1 MVVLVC
7 GGQGNVNYMLV
18 HVLLFL
24 LRNSGFGSKSWIVYA
39 LLTVEE
45 EIILKTDGTV
55 LYGSTHTIYMSCFMI
70 VHTFWHKWVILLF
83 FLILTLFCLF
93 FFL

>member
-1 MVVLVC
+1 MHA
-7 GGQGNVNYMLV
+7 

-45 EIILKTDGTV
+45 KIILKTEGTV

-70 VHTFWHKWVILLF
+70 VHTFLAQMSDLVIF
-83 FLILTLFCLF
+83 
-93 FFL
+93 